1 MSFLQSDALIK
12 FTNQNRFTEEN
23 TQIAQLHRPNCMGSV
38 CEDIKTIQFAN
49 TSVISAQI
57 QFKMSALSKLT
68 AFGSSWYVP
77 DKYKTKMV
85 RNPSWEMQK
94 SEWTNWGWRTH
105 KLGVGLNQV
114 QLSPELTCASAAK
127 AKVCLDIPLS
137 SKKYA
142 SMGLRCIF
150 KVLGVSEEKLHAL
163 EGFVPPTD
171 FQVSWRIWLATTMP
185 KGSCWGWP

>member
-150 KVLGVSEEKLHAL
+150 KVLGDSEEKLYAL
-163 EGFVPPTD
+163 EGFVPPTHYAVWVGEPD
-171 FQVSWRIWLATTMP
+171 
-185 KGSCWGWP
+185 

>member
-1 MSFLQSDALIK
+1 MCASLLKHFLQKDWGLNFFCVHYILNASSLA
-12 FTNQNRFTEEN
+12 NVSEN
-23 TQIAQLHRPNCMGSV
+23 PKAESWNTDDWYRCVHMHVKLF
-38 CEDIKTIQFAN
+38 KFAN
-49 TSVISAQI
+49 KLVPQAHMT
-57 QFKMSALSKLT
+57 ALASC
-68 AFGSSWYVP
+68 WYVP

-171 FQVSWRIWLATTMP
+171 FQVSWRIWLR
-185 KGSCWGWP
+185 